1 MIITVLTIL
10 MLIIA
15 ITIIISKNNFKL
27 VIFSSSFSL
36 LASILY
42 FVLGAPDVSLAEI
55 SIGSAIVPLI
65 FIIAI
70 SKQKDFIVVTGFK
83 DNYFSID
90 EKGHMGEGYRLLYDF
105 CIHYDLKLQ
114 IYSNLNDDIHGV
126 FRKDNIDLIISKSI
140 ETEHYLLTGKK
151 SSILIKK
158 LEQMSKD
165 FQNIKVV
172 KVSDYETID

>member
-1 MIITVLTIL
+1 MIITILTIL
-10 MLIIA
+10 MLITS
-15 ITIIISKNNFKL
+15 ITIIVSNNNFKL

-70 SKQKDFIVVTGFK
+70 SKQKDFIVVTSFK
-83 DNYFSID
+83 DDYFSID
-90 EKGHMGEGYRLLYDF
+90 KSGNMGNGYKLLFDF
-105 CIHYDLKLQ
+105 CTHYNLKLQ
-114 IYSNLNDDIHGV
+114 IHSNLNNDIHGI
-126 FRKDNIDLIISKSI
+126 FRKNNIDLIISKCD
-140 ETEHYLLTGKK
+140 ETKGYLLKGKK
-151 SSILIKK
+151 SSILINKFEQISSD
-158 LEQMSKD
+158 LE
-165 FQNIKVV
+165 NIQII